1 MRVVAHL
8 DTIVQQVSVDI
19 GFGDVVT
26 PYPLT
31 LDYPLLLPNL
41 PAVELYAYSLETMIA
56 EKFHTM
62 VDRDESNSR
71 MKDFFDVYQL
81 FTYHEVDDTFLEE
94 AIVSTFRNRNTFYRD
109 NLGLF
114 SDKFAEDER
123 RNVWWKAFLKK
134 IRWKEQIDY
143 SDVMNCIKENLQK
156 YWNEA
161 TLGGNSK
168 K

>member
-1 MRVVAHL
+1 M
-8 DTIVQQVSVDI
+8 
-19 GFGDVVT
+19 
-26 PYPLT
+26 
-31 LDYPLLLPNL
+31 
-41 PAVELYAYSLETMIA
+41 
-56 EKFHTM
+56 
-62 VDRDESNSR
+62 
-71 MKDFFDVYQL
+71 
-81 FTYHEVDDTFLEE
+81 
-94 AIVSTFRNRNTFYRD
+94 
-109 NLGLF
+109 F

-134 IRWKEQIDY
+134 IRWKEQIDF